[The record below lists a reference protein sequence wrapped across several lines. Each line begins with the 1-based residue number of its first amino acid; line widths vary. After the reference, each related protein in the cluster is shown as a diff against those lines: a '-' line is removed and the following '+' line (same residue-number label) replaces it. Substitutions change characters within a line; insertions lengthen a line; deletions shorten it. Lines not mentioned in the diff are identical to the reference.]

1 MLRGDT
7 HMGVTLQTLHETTF
21 DHGVILSQTPRP
33 GIWTGNSS
41 SLADINTVM
50 AAEGARL
57 LVDGLRRG
65 DHVPPYVEAEGVQ
78 WEGDGRPP
86 QHAPK
91 ISKADTGVDW
101 TSWAAEDW
109 RRRLRISRAVW
120 TVVGVPGEEGARRRV
135 IFHDASEVSE
145 ADVTGH
151 RGTLDVY
158 NGPLQQGDG
167 EAEERYTIEAST
179 CSVTGN
185 VFIKLLGG
193 NTWVR
198 CQRAKVEGKPERA
211 AAVTLKG
218 LVSLGAA

>member
-33 GIWTGNSS
+33 GIWTGNSA

-65 DHVPPYVEAEGVQ
+65 DHVPPHVEAEDVQ
-78 WEGDGRPP
+78 WEGDGRPL

-91 ISKADTGVDW
+91 ISKADTRVDW
-101 TSWAAEDW
+101 TGWTAEDW

-120 TVVGVPGEEGARRRV
+120 TVVGVPGDDKGRRRV
-135 IFHDASEVSE
+135 IFHDASAVSE

-151 RGTLDVY
+151 RGTLNVY
-158 NGPLQQGDG
+158 SPLQQGDG
-167 EAEERYTIEAST
+167 EAEERYAIEVST
-179 CSVTGN
+179 DAETGD
-185 VFIKLLGG
+185 VFVRLLDG

-211 AAVTLKG
+211 AAATLKG
-218 LVSLGAA
+218 LVSLDAV